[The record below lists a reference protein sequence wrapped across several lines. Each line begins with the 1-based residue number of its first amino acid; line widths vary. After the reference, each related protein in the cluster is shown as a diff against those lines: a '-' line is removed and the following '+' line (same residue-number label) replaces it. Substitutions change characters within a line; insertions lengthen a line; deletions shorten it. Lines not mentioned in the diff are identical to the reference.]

1 MTASSDAPRI
11 TSRRGFPVVISAP
24 SGTGKST
31 IATRLLE
38 EIPSA
43 SLSVSCTTRA
53 PRPGETE
60 GEHYFFTTFDE
71 FKRKIEAGEFLE
83 WAIVHGHYYGTPLK
97 ALESQLD
104 RGRDVILTIDPQ
116 GALSV
121 KRIYPAG
128 VFIFVVPPSWDVL
141 MKRLYKRAT
150 DDPKSM
156 EIRVANARKELAYLG
171 HYDYLVVNDDLE
183 TAVKQVSA
191 IISAEHLKTNRVDQR
206 SLAILE

>member
-1 MTASSDAPRI
+1 MKPA
-11 TSRRGFPVVISAP
+11 RGLPIVISAP

-31 IATRLLE
+31 IASRLVELS
-38 EIPSA
+38 PLA
-43 SLSVSCTTRA
+43 TLSVSCTTRA
-53 PRPGETE
+53 PRAGEKE
-60 GEHYFFTTFDE
+60 GDHYFFTTFDE

-83 WAIVHGHYYGTPLK
+83 WAIVHGQYYGTPLK
-97 ALESQLD
+97 ALEDQLEA
-104 RGRDVILTIDPQ
+104 GRDVILTIDPQ

-150 DDPKSM
+150 DDQKSM
-156 EIRVANARKELAYLG
+156 DLRIANARKELAYIG
-171 HYDYLVVNDDLE
+171 HYDYLVINDELE

-191 IISAEHLKTNRVDQR
+191 IIAAEHMKTSRIDQR
-206 SLAILE
+206 ALSILE

>member
-1 MTASSDAPRI
+1 MTAASDAPR
-11 TSRRGFPVVISAP
+11 TSFQRGIPVVISAP

-31 IATRLLE
+31 IADRLVENL
-38 EIPSA
+38 PSVTH
-43 SLSVSCTTRA
+43 SISCTTRA
-53 PRPGETE
+53 PRPGEKE
-60 GEHYFFTTFDE
+60 GEHYFFSTFDE

-121 KRIYPAG
+121 KRIYPSG

-150 DDPKSM
+150 DDQKSM
-156 EIRVANARKELAYLG
+156 DIRIANARKELAYLG
-171 HYDYLVVNDDLE
+171 HYEYLVVNDDLE
-183 TAVKQVSA
+183 TAVQQVAS
-191 IISAEHLKTNRVDQR
+191 IIAAEHMKTSRVDHR
-206 SLAILE
+206 SLPILE

>member
-1 MTASSDAPRI
+1 MTAPFDDAPAPE
-11 TSRRGFPVVISAP
+11 RGIPIVISAP

-31 IATRLLE
+31 IADRIVE
-38 EIPSA
+38 AQPNAVHSI
-43 SLSVSCTTRA
+43 SCTTRP
-53 PRPGETE
+53 PRSGERD
-60 GEHYFFTTFDE
+60 GEHYFFTTIDE
-71 FKRKIEAGEFLE
+71 FKRKIETGEFLE

-104 RGRDVILTIDPQ
+104 LGRDVILTIDPQ

-150 DDPKSM
+150 DDQKSVD
-156 EIRVANARKELAYLG
+156 IRVANARKEIAYLG
-171 HYDYLVVNDDLE
+171 HYEYLVVNDDLE
-183 TAVKQVSA
+183 TAVRHVSA
-191 IISAEHLKTNRVDQR
+191 IMMAEHMKTSRAQHR
-206 SLAILE
+206 SLPILS

>member
-1 MTASSDAPRI
+1 MSPPSEVPRPSSPR
-11 TSRRGFPVVISAP
+11 GLPVVLSAP

-31 IATRLLE
+31 IACRLTE
-38 EIPSA
+38 QSPSTC
-43 SLSVSCTTRA
+43 LSISCTTRA
-53 PRPGETE
+53 PRPGEKE

-97 ALESQLD
+97 ALETQLD

-121 KRIYPAG
+121 KRIYPGG

-150 DDPKSM
+150 DDQKSM
-156 EIRVANARKELAYLG
+156 DIRIANARKELAYLG
-171 HYDYLVVNDDLE
+171 HYDYLVVNDDLD
-183 TAVKQVSA
+183 TAVRQVSA
-191 IISAEHLKTNRVDQR
+191 IISAEHMKTSRVDQR
-206 SLAILE
+206 SLSILE

>member
-1 MTASSDAPRI
+1 MSE
-11 TSRRGFPVVISAP
+11 TSRRGLPVVISAP

-31 IATRLLE
+31 IAARLIAE
-38 EIPSA
+38 RPSA
-43 SLSVSCTTRA
+43 GLSISCTTRA
-53 PRPGETE
+53 PRPGEKE

-97 ALESQLD
+97 ALETQLD

-128 VFIFVVPPSWDVL
+128 IFIFAVPPSWDVL

-150 DDPKSM
+150 DDQKSM
-156 EIRVANARKELAYLG
+156 DLRIANARKELAYLG

-183 TAVKQVSA
+183 TAVGNVAA
-191 IISAEHLKTNRVDQR
+191 IITAEHLKTSRVDAR
-206 SLAILE
+206 SLAELD

>member
-1 MTASSDAPRI
+1 MTAASDAPR
-11 TSRRGFPVVISAP
+11 TSFQRGIPIVISAP

-31 IATRLLE
+31 IADRL
-38 EIPSA
+38 IQDFPSVTH
-43 SLSVSCTTRA
+43 SISCTTRA
-53 PRPGETE
+53 PRPGEKE
-60 GEHYFFTTFDE
+60 GEHYFFSTFDE

-104 RGRDVILTIDPQ
+104 RGHDVILTIDPQ

-121 KRIYPAG
+121 KRIYPSG

-150 DDPKSM
+150 DDQKSM
-156 EIRVANARKELAYLG
+156 DIRIANARKELAYLG
-171 HYDYLVVNDDLE
+171 HYEYLVVNDDLE
-183 TAVKQVSA
+183 TAVRQVAS
-191 IISAEHLKTNRVDQR
+191 IIAAEHMKTSRVDHR
-206 SLAILE
+206 SLPILE